1 MDHSSRPPPSPL
13 VTAADDR
20 QVLVVGDGIAGLAVT
35 ATLRRAGYDPV
46 VLADRNH
53 THPSRLA
60 ILHPLTRSLLDEL
73 AGETTWTGD
82 LGTSDSGTVRLDRR
96 GDSNGDRV
104 GEGRPPVAISADT
117 LRSRLAVAVPDDAVR
132 EDGIRDLEREGDAL
146 RVRFES
152 GVREWFDL
160 VVAADGPGS
169 GVRAVRDATLHTDHA
184 VQAEAR
190 LERGRETP
198 PTRRETW
205 TEHGLVETV
214 SYPDGDTHVRLTG
227 STLAADEHP
236 PTDRVCRALGT
247 LDRTDETRDEST
259 SEGENEDD
267 GPPDRVGQSELV
279 EVRQTEVAQC
289 RLDGGHWGN
298 DRVAYCG
305 RAALPQAPAT
315 GLATTF
321 ALADARVLVDELV
334 AGPSAVA
341 DAVEAYGRRRRRYVD
356 RFQEVVES
364 SSNDEGDANA
374 ALASLSRFRAA
385 SAGGGRLLTD
395 TDAL

>member
-1 MDHSSRPPPSPL
+1 

-20 QVLVVGDGIAGLAVT
+20 QVLVVGDGVAGLAVT

-46 VLADRNH
+46 VLGDGNR
-53 THPSRLA
+53 TSTSRVA
-60 ILHPLTRSLLDEL
+60 VLHPLARTIFDDLT
-73 AGETTWTGD
+73 GEQTWTGD
-82 LGTSDSGTVRLDRR
+82 PGTSDSGTVRLDRR
-96 GDSNGDRV
+96 ADSNGNGTGRR
-104 GEGRPPVAISADT
+104 RPPVAIATDAV
-117 LRSRLAVAVPDDAVR
+117 RSRLAVTVPDSAIR
-132 EDGIRDLEREGDAL
+132 EDGVRDLHREGDAL

-169 GVRAVRDATLHTDHA
+169 TVRAVRDATLHTDHA

-190 LERGRETP
+190 LDGGRETP

-214 SYPDGDTHVRLTG
+214 SYPDGDTHVRLTS

-247 LDRTDETRDEST
+247 LGRTDETPDAST
-259 SEGENEDD
+259 SEGENEDH
-267 GPPDRVGQSELV
+267 GPPGRVGQFELV
-279 EVRQTEVAQC
+279 DVRETEVAQC
-289 RLDGGHWGN
+289 RLDGGHWG
-298 DRVAYCG
+298 DGRVAYCG
-305 RAALPQAPAT
+305 GAALPQVPAT

-321 ALADARVLVDELV
+321 ALADGRVLVDELV

-341 DAVEAYGRRRRRYVD
+341 DAVEAYGRRRRRYAD
-356 RFQEVVES
+356 RFRETTES
-364 SSNDEGDANA
+364 SSGDEGDANT
-374 ALASLSRFRAA
+374 ALASLRRFRSAK
-385 SAGGGRLLTD
+385 AGGGVLLTD
-395 TDAL
+395 IDTL